1 MITNPVVRE
10 RLEKIKARFDAATP
24 GPWENYAVG
33 KGEAGGIA
41 VINDGDAI
49 VEDPNMTEED
59 TLFIAHVWA
68 DTKFLLEQIE
78 GVHEQAKTQAELAL
92 GAVMTAKLALNGDSD
107 PEEAMELI
115 DSVIDELVD
124 GDGPGVEPEEED
136 EEDEDEDEDEEFD
149 DEEDDDTED
158 DDTEEDDEDDDA

>member
-59 TLFIAHVWA
+59 TVFLAHVWA

-124 GDGPGVEPEEED
+124 QDSAAEETSDEED
-136 EEDEDEDEDEEFD
+136 EDEDEDEDEEFD
-149 DEEDDDTED
+149 DEEDEDED

>member
-1 MITNPVVRE
+1 MIKNPVVRE

-24 GPWENYAVG
+24 GPWEHYAVG

-59 TLFIAHVWA
+59 TVFLAHVWA

-78 GVHEQAKTQAELAL
+78 QVHEQAKTQGELAF
-92 GAVMTAKLALNGDSD
+92 GAVMTAKLALNGESD
-107 PEEAMELI
+107 PDEAMELI
-115 DSVIDELVD
+115 DSVIDELVEQD
-124 GDGPGVEPEEED
+124 ESEEE
-136 EEDEDEDEDEEFD
+136 EEEEEEEEDEDEEFD
-149 DEEDDDTED
+149 DDEEDEDDTED
-158 DDTEEDDEDDDA
+158 EEEDEDDDA